1 MISKK
6 QQSKIKQFTRKIK
19 HRNIKRT
26 NQCLKIKCIRLNT
39 IELEDMEIGKQIG
52 KQSLAQY
59 DRYVRTDMLENR
71 DAKKYRL
78 HYKVSN
84 T

>member
-1 MISKK
+1 M
-6 QQSKIKQFTRKIK
+6 F
-19 HRNIKRT
+19 
-26 NQCLKIKCIRLNT
+26 KIKCIRLNT

-59 DRYVRTDMLENR
+59 DRYVRTDMLEIVTL
-71 DAKKYRL
+71 KISL